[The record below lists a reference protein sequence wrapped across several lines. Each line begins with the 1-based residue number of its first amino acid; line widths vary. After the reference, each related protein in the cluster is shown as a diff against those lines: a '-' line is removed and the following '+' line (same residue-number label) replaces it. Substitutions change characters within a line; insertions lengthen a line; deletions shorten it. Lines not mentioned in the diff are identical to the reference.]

1 MKKNKRKRIN
11 LSTQWSNI
19 YVIVT
24 LVFFLGF
31 GFFLSSKV
39 FLADKLD
46 ILNTEIDK
54 EFNLNGNKKFTIKEW
69 IYDEKDN
76 EMQVTLVTSGL
87 TSYLSDLDFKSVARI
102 DIQDELPTEI
112 KYSSNDI
119 YIVNISE
126 VPKNFEQVAL
136 RLVKDEVDLEE
147 VFEEETK
154 NKKEDSVITS
164 IYADQNVVKHEPISE
179 EKVNDY
185 AVQVTNEMIDSTKK
199 EIQEYQKE
207 IEKNNII
214 IEKINEEISELKGEL
229 IYQTIDEQTETNNQI
244 YSLEDEI
251 ESKNDSNK
259 EIETNI
265 KAMEI
270 KIERLNQRKTDLE
283 Y

>member
-244 YSLEDEI
+244 YSLENEI